1 MFIGQQDGS
10 ASKCTYYEGLGN
22 LSLIPHIMW
31 KERIGPITLSSDVCV
46 VQTHCLC
53 TLDNNPNLF
62 MDINENSYRKLGK
75 RLL

>member
-1 MFIGQQDGS
+1 MPHKPG
-10 ASKCTYYEGLGN
+10 Y
-22 LSLIPHIMW
+22 LSVTPGIHIMW

-62 MDINENSYRKLGK
+62 MDINENIPDWWVYNLESIVLSQ
-75 RLL
+75 